1 MKQIL
6 MIVCVLAFSPVL
18 VWAQAEVAPKEE
30 HQGGEGH
37 VFAIPEMD
45 HFHEVLHPLVHD
57 AMPEKEYDVVRG
69 KLDELFTQAKAI
81 RNAKLPAE
89 MAPVKKEFRRSAERL
104 VDQIRKLKKTS
115 NDAKFEALFDEMH
128 MTFEGMVGL
137 VSARNGEE

>member
-6 MIVCVLAFSPVL
+6 MIGCVLAFSPVL

-57 AMPEKEYDVVRG
+57 AMPEKQYDVVRG

-81 RNAKLPAE
+81 RKSKLPAE

-104 VDQIRKLKKTS
+104 VDQIRKLRKTS
-115 NDAKFEALFDEMH
+115 DNAKFEALFHEMH
-128 MTFEGMVGL
+128 MTFEGMAGL
-137 VSARNGEE
+137 GNGHSKE

>member
-1 MKQIL
+1 MHRLL
-6 MIVCVLAFSPVL
+6 MVICVLALSPAL

-30 HQGGEGH
+30 HQAGEGH
-37 VFAIPEMD
+37 VFAVPAMD

-57 AMPEKEYDVVRG
+57 AMPEKQYDLVRG
-69 KLDELFTQAKAI
+69 KLDELFSHAKAI
-81 RNAKLPAE
+81 RKAKLPAE
-89 MAPVKKEFRRSAERL
+89 MASVKKEFRRSAERL

-137 VSARNGEE
+137 GSGHGKE